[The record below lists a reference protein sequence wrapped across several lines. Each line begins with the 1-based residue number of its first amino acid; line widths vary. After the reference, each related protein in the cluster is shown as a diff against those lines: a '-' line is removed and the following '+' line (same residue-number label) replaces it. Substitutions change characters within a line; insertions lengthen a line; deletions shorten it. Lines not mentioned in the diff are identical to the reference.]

1 MTPPSSKRREPT
13 LLHPRHRLNVLQVAD
28 CHGRSLGQA
37 RRKDSPLIAGHA
49 GSTAENRQ
57 SNVSTEEKTPAL
69 TADIAALPAWRTPAD
84 RRTGDRWCSRCPRG
98 CRGSRRVL
106 LPAAGAGAV
115 RTVRRA
121 FDRANPQLY
130 DPDLETGCPAGR
142 RRRPLMLCPARC
154 RMGGI
159 GQPGMPACASTLRM
173 DSVSLTC
180 GNCSGGGSAPRK
192 AQSGSHPCV
201 TS

>member
-49 GSTAENRQ
+49 SSTAENRQ
-57 SNVSTEEKTPAL
+57 SNVSTEE
-69 TADIAALPAWRTPAD
+69 RTPAVSIQ
-84 RRTGDRWCSRCPRG
+84 GW
-98 CRGSRRVL
+98 SRRVL

-115 RTVRRA
+115 RTVRRV

-142 RRRPLMLCPARC
+142 QRRPLMLCPARC

-180 GNCSGGGSAPRK
+180 GNSSGGGSAPRK